1 MIEDNTKQDTIED
14 HDLKWDEEVG
24 GEEELD
30 DPCIVWALL
39 QLHSERP
46 LHLSSTPPQNQGGVG
61 T

>member
-1 MIEDNTKQDTIED
+1 MIDDNTKQDTIED
-14 HDLKWDEEVG
+14 HDLKWDKEVR

-39 QLHSERP
+39 QLPSERP
-46 LHLSSTPPQNQGGVG
+46 LHLSSTLPQDQERGR